1 MEALQSFALENWLW
15 LVIAAIGLIIVI
27 NVVKTVI
34 KWAIVIIVVG
44 GILIYGFNYDVGTLK
59 NLSENA
65 VNYTK
70 EQAMKSLLNEAVNAT
85 YEVDGNGNYTV
96 KTKSATLRGK
106 VGAEQAELEIM
117 GQKFTINVDQAL
129 KVFIDQIKEKKQYDS
144 S

>member
-1 MEALQSFALENWLW
+1 MEALQSFAMENWFW
-15 LVIAAIGLIIVI
+15 LVIAAIGLIIII

-34 KWAIVIIVVG
+34 KWAIVIIVIG
-44 GILIYGFNYDVGTLK
+44 AILIYGFNYDVGTLK

-70 EQAMKSLLNEAVNAT
+70 EQAVKNLLNEAFNAT

-106 VGAEQAELEIM
+106 AGAEQAELEIM
-117 GQKFTINVDQAL
+117 GQKFNIHVDQAL
-129 KVFIDQIKEKKQYDS
+129 KAFIEQVKEKK
-144 S
+144 